1 MGAIILIFF
10 LIKGKNLYI
19 YMYLSLGQVKQV
31 VLLMRLPRTLLL
43 SRTLLLCKM
52 LLLQKISK

>member
-19 YMYLSLGQVKQV
+19 YVSLSWAGETSGVADETAENTAAVQDAVAVQDVAAAKN
-31 VLLMRLPRTLLL
+31 
-43 SRTLLLCKM
+43 
-52 LLLQKISK
+52 

>member
-19 YMYLSLGQVKQV
+19 YIYVSLSWAGETSGVADETAENTAAVQDAVAVQDVAAAKN
-31 VLLMRLPRTLLL
+31 
-43 SRTLLLCKM
+43 
-52 LLLQKISK
+52 